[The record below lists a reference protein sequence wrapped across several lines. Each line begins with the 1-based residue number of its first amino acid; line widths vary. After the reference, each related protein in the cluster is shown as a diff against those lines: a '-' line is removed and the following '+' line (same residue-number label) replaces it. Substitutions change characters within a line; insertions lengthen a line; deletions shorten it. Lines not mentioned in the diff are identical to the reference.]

1 MAIKMAKENFSELTT
16 EELIKK
22 KKTTT
27 MVTGILAGMLT
38 VLLIMATLLAIGQGA
53 TGISL
58 IAVALGL
65 SPILFINYNS
75 IKTINEELKSRNP
88 S

>member
-1 MAIKMAKENFSELTT
+1 MAKENFSELTT

>member
-1 MAIKMAKENFSELTT
+1 MAKENFSELTT

-27 MVTGILAGMLT
+27 MVTGVLAGMLT
-38 VLLIMATLLAIGQGA
+38 VLLIMATFLAITQGL
-53 TGISL
+53 TGVSL
-58 IAVALGL
+58 IAVALAL
-65 SPILFINYNS
+65 SPILFMNYT
-75 IKTINEELKSRNP
+75 IVKKINEELKSRTLN